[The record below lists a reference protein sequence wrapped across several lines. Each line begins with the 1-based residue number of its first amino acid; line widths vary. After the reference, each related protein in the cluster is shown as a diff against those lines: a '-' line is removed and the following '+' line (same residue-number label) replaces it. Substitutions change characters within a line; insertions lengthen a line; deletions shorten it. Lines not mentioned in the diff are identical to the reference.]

1 MGIFGGIKDAVSNVA
16 GGLFGGGN
24 PLGALV
30 GGLGGGILSA
40 FAGSNKGKIPDW
52 LEDVYKAQAAET
64 QDILGMNYPN
74 PGIDPFA
81 PNRPLTNQLLK
92 MGPGMLESA
101 GGAFQQGLDKLT
113 SSQPWLDRFNPAIGT
128 VGTGEIVN
136 QTRALMN
143 PYIDDVIGGVQS
155 DLDRARREAIQ
166 GEENRRIGAGTYGGG
181 RHGVADSLTNRDY
194 LSELSGISSRLRSS
208 GFQNAM
214 DTAMQNIARQQGV
227 RRGDINARLGKAG
240 MQLDLAKDIMGA
252 GGQLYGY
259 GTGLQNLD
267 QALAD
272 RRWAQAHQNRT
283 AEGMWPITRLAASQ
297 GMVPQAAATSFGG
310 GGGGG
315 GVMNILSGALAGA
328 NVGSRLGPL
337 SGGGAGSNYF
347 RRVASMGP
355 DFGNFFG

>member
-1 MGIFGGIKDAVSNVA
+1 MGILGGIKDAVGSV
-16 GGLFGGGN
+16 LGGGN

-30 GGLGGGILSA
+30 GGLGGGLLSA
-40 FAGSNKGKIPDW
+40 FAGSNKGQIPDW
-52 LEDVYKAQAAET
+52 LEDIYKAQGAAT
-64 QDILGMNYPN
+64 QDILGMDYPD

-81 PNRPLTNQLLK
+81 PNRPLTNQLLE
-92 MGPGMLESA
+92 MGLGMLESA
-101 GGAFQQGLDKLT
+101 GGAFQQGLNKLT
-113 SSQPWLDRFNPAIGT
+113 SSQPWLDRFNPTIGT
-128 VGTGEIVN
+128 VGTGEVVD

-194 LSELSGISSRLRSS
+194 LSELSGVSSRLRSS

-214 DTAMQNIARQQGV
+214 ATAMQNIARQQGV

-240 MQLDLAKDIMGA
+240 MQLDLARDIMGV

-272 RRWAQAHQNRT
+272 RRWAQTRQDRT
-283 AEGMWPITRLAASQ
+283 AAGMWPITRLVASR

-310 GGGGG
+310 SGGGG

-337 SGGGAGSNYF
+337 SGGAGSNYF